1 MNLIA
6 AVSRNGV
13 IGLAGALPWNL
24 PEDLKRFKETTY
36 GAPVIMGRKTYES
49 IGRLLPGRKNVII
62 TRDAT
67 RIVPGAW
74 IARSLEEALRIAE
87 GAADVFVIGGG
98 EVYRLGLPLAQRI
111 YLTEVDVHIDG
122 DAFFPGWPALGRGPL
137 EMDGNRLHFREVSRE
152 SKPANPEKDRP
163 AYDFLVF
170 EKA

>member
-1 MNLIA
+1 M
-6 AVSRNGV
+6 
-13 IGLAGALPWNL
+13 IGLAGALPWDL

-62 TRDAT
+62 TRDAS

-98 EVYRLGLPLAQRI
+98 EVYRMALPLADRI
-111 YLTEVDVHIDG
+111 YITEVQVHIEG

-137 EMDGNRLHFREVSRE
+137 EMDENQLHFREISRE
-152 SKPANPEKDRP
+152 SRLADPGKNRP
-163 AYDFLVF
+163 AFDFLVF
-170 EKA
+170 EKV